1 MDNQPIP
8 HQTISHQT
16 SGVVVTDK
24 QKNSVLLVYIL
35 QALSFVVGITAIAGV
50 VINYLKRD
58 EVRGTYLE
66 SHVSWQIKTF
76 WYSLLGYIIGFVLL
90 IVLIGGLVILAVTVW
105 YIYRIIKGWLALND
119 GKELPDTFF

>member
-1 MDNQPIP
+1 MDNQPVS
-8 HQTISHQT
+8 QTNT
-16 SGVVVTDK
+16 GVAVNDK
-24 QKNSVLLVYIL
+24 QKNIVLLVYVL
-35 QALSFVVGITAIAGV
+35 QALSFLGAVTAIAGV

-66 SHVSWQIKTF
+66 SHVNWQIKTF
-76 WYSLLGYIIGFVLL
+76 WYTLLGYFIGIILL
-90 IVLIGGLVILAVTVW
+90 VVLIGGLVMLAVTVW